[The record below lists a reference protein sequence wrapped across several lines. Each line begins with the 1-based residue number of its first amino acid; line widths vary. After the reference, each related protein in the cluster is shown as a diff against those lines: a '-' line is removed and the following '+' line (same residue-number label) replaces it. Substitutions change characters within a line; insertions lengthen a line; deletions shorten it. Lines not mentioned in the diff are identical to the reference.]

1 MYSTTIWLRGA
12 NCNEIQ
18 QTLNVSLSKANS
30 WLKLNEMQPNSKKT
44 KYLLIGTAKKLYH
57 SEITTLELS
66 LVKLEELE
74 KLLGVVIDPYLSWDR
89 TYTLLVS

>member
-1 MYSTTIWLRGA
+1 
-12 NCNEIQ
+12 
-18 QTLNVSLSKANS
+18 
-30 WLKLNEMQPNSKKT
+30 MQPNSKKT

-66 LVKLEELE
+66 LDNVKLEESE

-89 TYTLLVS
+89 TYTLIVS